1 MWIRINTDTDEN
13 AQNLVKY
20 LLSVEYVKSVEIEDT
35 SNPIENEDWALPG
48 RPATD
53 DELEQL
59 AEGMINEEGQI
70 STEELRS
77 KMKEWKKRRSA

>member
-1 MWIRINTDTDEN
+1 MWIRVNIDTDEN
-13 AQNLVKY
+13 AQNLALY
-20 LLSVEYVKSVEIEDT
+20 LRSIEYVKSVEIEET
-35 SNPIENEDWALPG
+35 GIPIEEKGWTQPG

-59 AEGMINEEGQI
+59 ADQMINEEGNV
-70 STEELRS
+70 STEELRT